1 MASPLGSASTLA
13 PLLAAAA
20 WGVVGCATTDP
31 PRQLPSP
38 LSADGRPAH
47 RPRPT
52 SAAAYTHFIRSQL
65 YRDEGLTRQAI
76 QELRGALT
84 FDPRSPYLLVALG
97 DLRFEQGRLNEA
109 LDRVREALTLD
120 RSFAPAY
127 LLRGRI
133 HRVGRNY
140 PLAVE
145 AFSEAIQA
153 ASDDP
158 DGYLSLGELHQE
170 YGRTT
175 EAARIYERMVARIP
189 ESAEAHFV
197 LGGLALDRQ
206 AYEEAER
213 HYRLA
218 LEANPLL
225 TAARLRLA
233 AVLER
238 LERHGEA
245 IAEYTTAHD
254 ESGADEEVVYNLIR
268 LHLRRGQAHQADH
281 YIEGLREAYGGD
293 TETLTRIGET
303 CFDARDYVRA
313 SAAFEESLRMD
324 PNHHA
329 VRVWLGASRYANGAP
344 EDALRVLGQVP
355 PTSEWFDDARRL
367 VARILGDRGRLH
379 DAARIYEAL
388 LPSRRRDPGLYEAL
402 SEIRVR
408 QGDFDGA
415 LAILGAG
422 LREMPGDPHLR
433 LQLARVRAQN
443 GDWADARGDM
453 ERLLKVNPD
462 HFGALLFLARS
473 LADRGERLEEAQRH
487 AEKAQGLRPNSGEV
501 ADVLGWIHLKRGRW
515 DKAMAHL
522 QEARRLAPESPEVLE
537 HLAQAYEAR
546 SQHAEASEAR
556 RRAAT
561 LRQGPSPKGLPQLPS
576 PP

>member
-1 MASPLGSASTLA
+1 MCTSISLLPRPEGQSRQYIVLRHRSLTLEVTSLFRPPPEVETRFDRLGGAPDDALVASPLGSAGALA
-13 PLLAAAA
+13 LLFAVAAG
-20 WGVVGCATTDP
+20 GVGGCAATGAPTP
-31 PRQLPSP
+31 GPSP
-38 LSADGRPAH
+38 IPSAVGPSRH
-47 RPRPT
+47 PRPT

-109 LDRVREALTLD
+109 LDRVREALALD

-140 PLAVE
+140 PQAVE

-238 LERHGEA
+238 LERDGEA

-254 ESGADEEVVYNLIR
+254 DSGTDDEVVYNLIR
-268 LHLRRGQAHQADH
+268 LHLRLGQAHQADH
-281 YIEGLREAYGGD
+281 YIGGLREAYAGD

-329 VRVWLGASRYANGAP
+329 VRVWLGASRYANGDP
-344 EDALRVLGQVP
+344 EEALRVLGQVP

-367 VARILGDRGRLH
+367 VARILGDQQT
-379 DAARIYEAL
+379 ARC
-388 LPSRRRDPGLYEAL
+388 R
-402 SEIRVR
+402 
-408 QGDFDGA
+408 
-415 LAILGAG
+415 
-422 LREMPGDPHLR
+422 
-433 LQLARVRAQN
+433 
-443 GDWADARGDM
+443 
-453 ERLLKVNPD
+453 
-462 HFGALLFLARS
+462 
-473 LADRGERLEEAQRH
+473 
-487 AEKAQGLRPNSGEV
+487 
-501 ADVLGWIHLKRGRW
+501 
-515 DKAMAHL
+515 
-522 QEARRLAPESPEVLE
+522 
-537 HLAQAYEAR
+537 
-546 SQHAEASEAR
+546 
-556 RRAAT
+556 
-561 LRQGPSPKGLPQLPS
+561 
-576 PP
+576 